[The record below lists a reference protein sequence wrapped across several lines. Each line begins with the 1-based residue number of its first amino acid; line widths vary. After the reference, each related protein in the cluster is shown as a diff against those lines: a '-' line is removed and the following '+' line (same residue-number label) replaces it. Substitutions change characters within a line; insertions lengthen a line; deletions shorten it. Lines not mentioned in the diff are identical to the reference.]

1 MTIAINSPPTRQLS
15 EVSEKILAA
24 FQDIS
29 VKVKIEGSF
38 QVNHDDLPARQFPPE
53 IVYRFQQLPLAVQEN
68 YLNNQLKWLLY
79 GIYYNNYIQVDLAQN
94 NTWENLQQQQDLENN
109 TWLGVNLDF
118 YNSLHRSNAG
128 GGYFDPGWLVL
139 RRESDGTLAVSK
151 NGLTLHLQ
159 PSRHLSPSEEHATP
173 GESVAVKMPP
183 NLLQNGFY
191 MAVGNAGPQGRGSQR
206 HFGVPDNVR
215 IYFHFSSA
223 GAIAVMELLTQELNQ
238 LLVPFSF
245 KVLYNPSDYKRYDSG
260 VLYFDKRNY
269 AKIRPVVD
277 KVIAATQE
285 HFRAEIPLFTKPIAL
300 GVGLAEEP
308 QRKFTIKDSFG
319 LNRCQIIANGLLT
332 CWRNQDES
340 PAARLQSIL
349 AAFIQEKID
358 LHCPYLNPDSE
369 DIYT

>member
-1 MTIAINSPPTRQLS
+1 MMLINSAETLNIS
-15 EVSEKILAA
+15 DIYGKVLEVFKEIA
-24 FQDIS
+24 
-29 VKVKIEGSF
+29 VKIKIKPQF
-38 QVNHDDLPARQFPPE
+38 QVNHEDLPQVELPPALSN
-53 IVYRFQQLPLAVQEN
+53 RLQQLPLDMQEK
-68 YLNNQLKWLLY
+68 YLSNQLQWLLY
-79 GIYYNNYIQVDLAQN
+79 GIYYNNYLKAAFDEEN
-94 NTWENLQQQQDLENN
+94 NSENLRQQDLENN
-109 TWLGVNLDF
+109 TFLGVNLDF

-128 GGYFDPGWLVL
+128 GGYFDPGWRVL
-139 RRESDGTLAVSK
+139 RRESDGTLAVNK

-159 PSRHLSPSEEHATP
+159 PSRHLSPSEENATP

-183 NLLQNGFY
+183 NLVQNGFY

-206 HFGVPDNVR
+206 HFGDPDNVR

-238 LLVPFSF
+238 LFVPFSF

-285 HFRAEIPLFTKPIAL
+285 HFRAEIPLFTKPIAS

-308 QRKFTIKDSFG
+308 NRKFSIKDSFG

-340 PAARLQSIL
+340 PEARLHCIL
-349 AAFIQEKID
+349 AEFSQAGID
-358 LHCPYLNPDSE
+358 LRRPYLNFNSE